1 MICKNILITM
11 QLHICKVDR
20 LKNNIIQKVSDIK
33 ENVFNVALF
42 FTGLFLLGQ
51 GAKIKVI
58 IKDIIK
64 KTI

>member
-1 MICKNILITM
+1 M

-20 LKNNIIQKVSDIK
+20 LKNKIIQKVSDIK
-33 ENVFNVALF
+33 DNVFNVALF
-42 FTGLFLLGQ
+42 FTGLFAFGQ
-51 GAKIKVI
+51 GAKINVI

>member
-1 MICKNILITM
+1 M
-11 QLHICKVDR
+11 QLHSCKVGR
-20 LKNNIIQKVSDIK
+20 LKNNIIQKVSDITD
-33 ENVFNVALF
+33 NAFNVALF
-42 FTGLFLLGQ
+42 FTGLFSLGQ

>member
-1 MICKNILITM
+1 M
-11 QLHICKVDR
+11 QLRISKADK
-20 LKNNIIQKVSDIK
+20 LKSIIQKVSDIK
-33 ENVFNVALF
+33 DNVFNVALF
-42 FTGLFLLGQ
+42 FIGLFSLGQ

>member
-1 MICKNILITM
+1 M
-11 QLHICKVDR
+11 QLHICKSDM

-33 ENVFNVALF
+33 DNVFNVTLF
-42 FTGLFLLGQ
+42 FIGLFSLGQ